1 MAAPQV
7 APIPGGAVPPL
18 PVPVGAVA
26 PPPAPHPLTLY
37 AIEEQLTAMADT
49 AEVVPEDQEQAFLEE
64 FRATLTVAVDKR
76 DRVGQFL
83 SHLEQQA
90 AFAKAEIARLQE
102 RKVFFERA
110 IEKMEDYVIHVIESI
125 GLDAKG
131 KYPKIEGRTVTFSIK
146 DCPPSVAIQ
155 DEPAIPSDYK
165 AITITMPVLRWEALL
180 DSLDLEQRANVL
192 DTIEKPKVAVS
203 KIAIKKAIDGGAQVP
218 GADLIVGKK
227 TLVRK

>member
-1 MAAPQV
+1 MAALQV
-7 APIPGGAVPPL
+7 VPIYGGAVAPSRI
-18 PVPVGAVA
+18 PVGAVA
-26 PPPAPHPLTLY
+26 PAPHPLTLY

-49 AEVVPEDQEQAFLEE
+49 AELVPEDQEQAFLEE
-64 FRATLTVAVDKR
+64 FRVALTAAVEKR

-83 SHLEQQA
+83 AHLEHQA
-90 AFAKAEIARLQE
+90 AFAAAEIKRLQE

-110 IEKMEDYVIHVIESI
+110 VEKMEGYVIQVIESI

-131 KYPKIEGRTVTFSIK
+131 KYPKLEGRTVTFSIK
-146 DCPPSVAIQ
+146 DCPPSVEIQ
-155 DEPAIPSDYK
+155 DEAAIPSDYK
-165 AITITMPVLRWEALL
+165 AITITMPALKWEALL
-180 DSLDLEQRANVL
+180 DSLDLEQRAGVL

-203 KIAIKKAIDGGAQVP
+203 KTAIKKTIDGGAQVP